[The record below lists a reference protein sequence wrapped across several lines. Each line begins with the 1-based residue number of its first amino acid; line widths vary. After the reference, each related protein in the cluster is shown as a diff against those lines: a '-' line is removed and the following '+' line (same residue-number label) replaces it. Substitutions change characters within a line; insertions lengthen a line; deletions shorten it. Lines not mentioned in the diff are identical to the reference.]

1 MLMIS
6 LNGVQHELTETISVT
21 QLLAEHGYAK
31 RRVAV
36 EINHEIVP
44 KSEHTQRQLCDGDRV
59 EVVHAI
65 GGG

>member
-1 MLMIS
+1 MLTIS
-6 LNGVQHELTETISVT
+6 LNGAQHELVEAISVAE
-21 QLLAEHGYAK
+21 LLAENGYAQ

-36 EINHEIVP
+36 EINQEIVP
-44 KSEHTQRQLCDGDRV
+44 KSEHEQRQLRDGDRI

>member
-1 MLMIS
+1 MLRIF
-6 LNGVQHELTETISVT
+6 LNGVQQEVPETISVT
-21 QLLAEHGYAK
+21 DLLVENGYAQ

-36 EINHEIVP
+36 EINQEIVP
-44 KSEHTQRQLCDGDRV
+44 KSAHSQRQLCDGDRI